1 MVKPGVVVPVDG
13 EVVDEPD
20 IADMGSILAGESFLI
35 SMDLLGEEVTV
46 AADEEDEAKVVDD
59 GATDADSA
67 GVTLRPPPPPEPDTP
82 PPEGAAV
89 VGVTV
94 TWEPTLKPV
103 PTAVAASTWKYIRK
117 ITLVKRL

>member
-1 MVKPGVVVPVDG
+1 MVKPGIAVPVDG

-35 SMDLLGEEVTV
+35 SMDLLGVEVTV
-46 AADEEDEAKVVDD
+46 AAEEEEAKVVDD

-67 GVTLRPPPPPEPDTP
+67 GVTLRPPPPPPEPDTP

-94 TWEPTLKPV
+94 T
-103 PTAVAASTWKYIRK
+103 
-117 ITLVKRL
+117 

>member
-94 TWEPTLKPV
+94 T
-103 PTAVAASTWKYIRK
+103 
-117 ITLVKRL
+117 

>member
-1 MVKPGVVVPVDG
+1 MVKPGVAVPVDG

-46 AADEEDEAKVVDD
+46 AAEVEEAKVVDD
-59 GATDADSA
+59 GATDSA

-94 TWEPTLKPV
+94 T
-103 PTAVAASTWKYIRK
+103 
-117 ITLVKRL
+117 

>member
-1 MVKPGVVVPVDG
+1 MVKPGIAVPVDG

-46 AADEEDEAKVVDD
+46 AAEEEEAKVVDD
-59 GATDADSA
+59 GATEADSA
-67 GVTLRPPPPPEPDTP
+67 GVTLRPPPPPPEPDTP

-94 TWEPTLKPV
+94 T
-103 PTAVAASTWKYIRK
+103 
-117 ITLVKRL
+117 

>member
-46 AADEEDEAKVVDD
+46 AAEEEEEAKVVDD
-59 GATDADSA
+59 GATEADSA

-94 TWEPTLKPV
+94 T
-103 PTAVAASTWKYIRK
+103 
-117 ITLVKRL
+117 

>member
-1 MVKPGVVVPVDG
+1 MVKPGVVAPVDG

-35 SMDLLGEEVTV
+35 SMDLFGEEVTV
-46 AADEEDEAKVVDD
+46 AAEEEEAKVVDD

-67 GVTLRPPPPPEPDTP
+67 GVTLRPPPEPDTP

-94 TWEPTLKPV
+94 T
-103 PTAVAASTWKYIRK
+103 
-117 ITLVKRL
+117 

>member
-1 MVKPGVVVPVDG
+1 MLLRVVIPGVAVPVDG

-46 AADEEDEAKVVDD
+46 AAEEEEDEAKVVDD

-94 TWEPTLKPV
+94 T
-103 PTAVAASTWKYIRK
+103 
-117 ITLVKRL
+117 

>member
-1 MVKPGVVVPVDG
+1 MVKPGVAVPVDG

-46 AADEEDEAKVVDD
+46 AAEEEEAKVVDD

-94 TWEPTLKPV
+94 T
-103 PTAVAASTWKYIRK
+103 
-117 ITLVKRL
+117 

>member
-1 MVKPGVVVPVDG
+1 MLLRVVIPGVAVPVDG

-46 AADEEDEAKVVDD
+46 AAEEEEEAKVVDD

-94 TWEPTLKPV
+94 T
-103 PTAVAASTWKYIRK
+103 
-117 ITLVKRL
+117 